1 MNKVILMGRLTRDP
15 DIRYSQGDSSM
26 ATARYS
32 LAVDRRGAKEGQQTA
47 DFISIVAFGKNAE
60 FAEKYLHKGTKIL
73 IEGRIVTGS
82 YTNKEGQKV
91 YTTDVAVD
99 SQEFCESKSAQSQ
112 GGVDYKPNF
121 GNPAEHQQMMPPPV
135 DQMQMGFL
143 NVSNDEDLPFGRI
156 TS

>member
-15 DIRYSQGDSSM
+15 SVTYNGDT
-26 ATARYS
+26 ATAKYS
-32 LAVDRRGAKEGQQTA
+32 LAVDRRGSKDGQQTA
-47 DFISIVAFGKNAE
+47 DFINIVAWGKNAE

-73 IEGRIVTGS
+73 IEGHIVTGS
-82 YTNKEGQKV
+82 YTNKDGVKV

-121 GNPAEHQQMMPPPV
+121 GTPAPESPQIPQMPTE
-135 DQMQMGFL
+135 GFM
-143 NVSNDEDLPFGRI
+143 NFPDTAENDLPFGPVTR
-156 TS
+156 

>member
-15 DIRYSQGDSSM
+15 SVTYNGDT
-26 ATARYS
+26 ATAKYS
-32 LAVDRRGAKEGQQTA
+32 LAVDRRGAKDGQQTA
-47 DFISIVAFGKNAE
+47 DFINIVAWGKNAE

-91 YTTDVAVD
+91 YTTDIAVD

-112 GGVDYKPNF
+112 GGIDYKPNF
-121 GNPAEHQQMMPPPV
+121 GTPAPERPQQMPAE
-135 DQMQMGFL
+135 GFM
-143 NVSNDEDLPFGRI
+143 NFPDGEIEDDLPFGPVTR
-156 TS
+156 